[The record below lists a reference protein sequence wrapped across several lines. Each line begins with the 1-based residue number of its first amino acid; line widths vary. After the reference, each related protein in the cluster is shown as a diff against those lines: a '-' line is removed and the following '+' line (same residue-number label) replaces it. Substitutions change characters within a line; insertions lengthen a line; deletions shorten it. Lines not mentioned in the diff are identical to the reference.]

1 MELRDVLPIVVPG
14 TLIQVLI
21 QAYYIKHC
29 LENAQLSQ
37 RQKAL
42 YIIAIA
48 VLNLPAAAVYLL
60 STRRKTGEQ
69 RDECPDIE
77 VDGQTRQGIF
87 VLLVIAYEIFSLRIM
102 TENLGNEH
110 YRTIIGLLASS
121 FAVMIVNELL
131 VRRLHHSLHL
141 FLPVIQVA
149 LVLPVEFL
157 DAQHSAQLAVLVTVG
172 SLINAVPLRLAWTY
186 SIAAFCGYLAV
197 SVGKVFSL
205 YGAVFSDEVIS
216 YVYVNMLVFL
226 LVAAAF
232 YTLKKLQLTNERLR
246 IALQTLR
253 QQSLQLEQ
261 MSAVTERNRIAGEIH
276 DTVGHSLTSA
286 VIAIEAGE
294 SLLRKDE
301 PAALQKL
308 ALAKEQVKRGLGD
321 IRNSVR
327 AIREGGELALLPEI
341 TRLLAKIRHNTGL
354 MVNSVIEIESEL
366 LPVQQ
371 SVILRAITECATNS
385 LKHGN
390 SSEAD
395 LLLQE
400 HKGSVQLTFSDNG
413 HGTDEVSFGFGL
425 RSMEERVR
433 GIGGTLQVES
443 AKGEGFT
450 LSITIPT
457 GTKMGGR
464 QR

>member
-14 TLIQVLI
+14 TFIQVLI

-29 LENAQLSQ
+29 WENAQLSQ
-37 RQKAL
+37 RQKVL
-42 YIIAIA
+42 YIISIA

-60 STRRKTGEQ
+60 STRRKTVDQ
-69 RDECPDIE
+69 RDECLDLE
-77 VDGQTRQGIF
+77 VDSQTRQGIF

-102 TENLGNEH
+102 TENLDSEH
-110 YRTIIGLLASS
+110 YRAIIGLLASS
-121 FAVMIVNELL
+121 FVIMIVNELL
-131 VRRLHHSLHL
+131 VRRRHHLL
-141 FLPVIQVA
+141 YLLLPVIQLA

-157 DAQHSAQLAVLVTVG
+157 ETQHSAQFAVLVTVA
-172 SLINAVPLRLAWTY
+172 SLINALPLRLAWIY
-186 SIAAFCGYLAV
+186 SVAAFCGYLAV
-197 SVGKVFSL
+197 SIGKVFSL
-205 YGAVFSDEVIS
+205 HGAAFSDEVIS

-226 LVAAAF
+226 LVTAAF
-232 YTLKKLQLTNERLR
+232 YTLKKLQLTNERLEV
-246 IALQTLR
+246 ALQTLK

-261 MSAVTERNRIAGEIH
+261 MSIVAERNRIAGEIH
-276 DTVGHSLTSA
+276 DTVGHTLTSA

-294 SLLRKDE
+294 SLLMKDE
-301 PAALQKL
+301 PAALQKF
-308 ALAKEQVKRGLGD
+308 ALAREQVKRGLD
-321 IRNSVR
+321 EIRNSVR
-327 AIREGGELALLPEI
+327 TIRDGGELAFLPEI
-341 TRLLAKIRHNTGL
+341 ARLLSEIHRNTGL
-354 MVNSVIEIESEL
+354 MVNSVIEIDSEL

-400 HKGSVQLTFSDNG
+400 HKGSIRLTFSDNG
-413 HGTDEVSFGFGL
+413 QGANEFSFGFGL

-443 AKGEGFT
+443 ARGEGFT

-457 GTKMGGR
+457 GMKMGGM